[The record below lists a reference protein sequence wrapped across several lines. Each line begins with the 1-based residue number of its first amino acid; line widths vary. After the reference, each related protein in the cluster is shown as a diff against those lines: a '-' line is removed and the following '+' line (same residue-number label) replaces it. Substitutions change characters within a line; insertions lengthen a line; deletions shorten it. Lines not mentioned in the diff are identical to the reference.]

1 MLSEGS
7 AIALSS
13 VNNGFKKEKR
23 KKVPALILQFPNPS
37 GNLTKLLFI
46 SYYV

>member
-7 AIALSS
+7 AIVLSS
-13 VNNGFKKEKR
+13 VNNGFKKEK